1 MNSHKESL
9 PETGTETETG
19 TGTGTGA
26 AIEIV
31 LPGLV
36 EPDGLVVR
44 RRPIPTA
51 SAGQALIRVEASGVS
66 MAEQG
71 MRRGRYPGQPKFP
84 FVPGYDLV
92 GTVDAVGPGVDA
104 ALVGTRVAALT
115 KTGGW
120 TTHAVLP
127 ARDLVPVPAG
137 LGPVE
142 AETVVVN
149 GLTAWGLLHRK
160 ARVREGQTVL
170 VHGANGGVGTVLVQL
185 ARHAGVRVIGAAS
198 PRHHEALRALGVEP
212 VDYADLDALVARV
225 RELAPGG
232 VDAVFDNI
240 GGATLR
246 RSWEL
251 LAPGGTLVSYAITAA
266 AQGTGSLVPQFL
278 GLLARLAVWH
288 VLPNGHC
295 ASFYD
300 VWSGRRLRPARFRTR
315 QHEDMTAVLGLLA
328 DGVLTAEVGARFPLT
343 EVAAAMR
350 LAESRTVRG
359 KVVLIP

>member
-1 MNSHKESL
+1 MNSQMQSRS
-9 PETGTETETG
+9 ETASTETAT
-19 TGTGTGA
+19 
-26 AIEIV
+26 EIV

-36 EPDGLVVR
+36 EPDGLITR
-44 RRPIPTA
+44 RRPVPNPTA
-51 SAGQALIRVEASGVS
+51 GQVLVRVEASGVS
-66 MAEQG
+66 FAEQG

-92 GTVDAVGPGVDA
+92 GTVAAVGPGVDA
-104 ALVGTRVAALT
+104 ALLGKRVAALT

-120 TTHAVLP
+120 TTHAVLS
-127 ARDLVPVPAG
+127 ADMLVPVPAG
-137 LGPVE
+137 VGPAE

-149 GLTAWGLLHRK
+149 GLTAWGMLHRK
-160 ARVREGQTVL
+160 AQVRRGQTVL
-170 VHGANGGVGTVLVQL
+170 VHGANGGVGTVLAQL

-212 VDYADLDALVARV
+212 VDYADPDALTARV

-246 RSWEL
+246 RSWQL
-251 LAPGGTLVSYAITAA
+251 LAPGGTLVSYAISAA
-266 AQGTGSLVPQFL
+266 AQGTGALVPQFL
-278 GLLARLAVWH
+278 SHLARLTLWT
-288 VLPNGHC
+288 VLPNKGRRT
-295 ASFYD
+295 AFYD
-300 VWSGRRLRPARFRTR
+300 VWGGKRLRPARFRAR
-315 QHEDMTAVLGLLA
+315 LHQDMSTVLGLLD
-328 DGVLTAEVGARFPLT
+328 DGVLTAEIGARFPLT
-343 EVAAAMR
+343 EVSEAMK